1 MYHIEL
7 AQLFFSLPYIYPPIW
22 QYGMV
27 AETDKE
33 LAKTKSNKGVEGGMD
48 DMVRRWSLQL
58 PRSQVLSLFFSICE
72 QKETERCRTCP
83 LVLFFIILFFILC
96 WVVFDA
102 FAPVQNLSHAL
113 EHDQFC
119 YSGTNKW
126 PKGKGTGKG
135 TGKARQSGSKIHS
148 RQKKNQHNKIKKL
161 DEMMLGIF

>member
-58 PRSQVLSLFFSICE
+58 PRSQVLSLFFQYVNKRRRRGAGHVLWSFFLLFYFLFFVGWSLMHLPLFKTCPMPSCMINFVIQAQTNG
-72 QKETERCRTCP
+72 QKERE
-83 LVLFFIILFFILC
+83 
-96 WVVFDA
+96 
-102 FAPVQNLSHAL
+102 Q
-113 EHDQFC
+113 EKEQEKHDKVEAK
-119 YSGTNKW
+119 ST
-126 PKGKGTGKG
+126 
-135 TGKARQSGSKIHS
+135 RD
-148 RQKKNQHNKIKKL
+148 QKKIS
-161 DEMMLGIF
+161 ITR